1 MPGKPSDTIVHQEA
15 PLNAEP
21 PREALAGAPITPIE
35 RFYVRNHGPV
45 PENTGALR
53 IDGLVRRP
61 HELSLDDLRALPRR
75 ELTATLQCAGNRRA
89 DLLKWRDIPGEAPW
103 GPGATGTA
111 RWAGAALADVLALAG
126 VDRAAAYVGLTGADH
141 AEEADPPQNYEISIP
156 LAKAIAPE
164 VLLAWEMNGVP
175 LEPVHGAP
183 LRAIVP
189 GYIGARSVKWLE
201 RIELRAE
208 PSDGYYQ
215 ATAYRMLPEDGEPAR
230 GAGFPLGEVAL
241 NSDFLS
247 ARCENGRAELEGYAF
262 AGGSRCVERVEVS
275 VAGGRLGRGRA
286 ARGPGRVGVAAVAR
300 DGRAPPGAPRAA
312 RARVG
317 QRGRDPAG
325 DAGRGLEP
333 QGLREQ
339 RLGPDRGHDRVVDV
353 CTRRKDPRN
362 ARDERQGQVR
372 RLQRRGACRDEGARR
387 GVARR
392 GQEGRQEGRWPAG
405 GPRHDREDGAG

>member
-1 MPGKPSDTIVHQEA
+1 MPGKPPDTIVHQEA

-45 PENTGALR
+45 PESAGALR

-89 DLLKWRDIPGEAPW
+89 DLLTWRDIPGEAPW

-141 AEEADPPQNYEISIP
+141 AEEADPPQNYEVSIP

-164 VLLAWEMNGVP
+164 VLLAWEMNGAP

-201 RIELRAE
+201 RIELRTE

-247 ARCENGRAELEGYAF
+247 ARCEDGRAELEGYAF
-262 AGGSRCVERVEVS
+262 AGGARCVERVEVS
-275 VAGGRLGRGRA
+275 VAGGHWAEAELLEDQGEWAWRLWRA
-286 ARGPGRVGVAAVAR
+286 TVEL
-300 DGRAPPGAPRAA
+300 PRAA
-312 RARVG
+312 TSCACARGTARAQPSRRRPRRSG
-317 QRGRDPAG
+317 TPRA
-325 DAGRGLEP
+325 
-333 QGLREQ
+333 
-339 RLGPDRGHDRVVDV
+339 
-353 CTRRKDPRN
+353 TRTAP
-362 ARDERQGQVR
+362 
-372 RLQRRGACRDEGARR
+372 
-387 GVARR
+387 
-392 GQEGRQEGRWPAG
+392 
-405 GPRHDREDGAG
+405 GAGSTSRSRSRCLHEEKGP